1 MGVVKMRLKLII
13 NHIIDGRD
21 KDSICSIIPNEQL
34 KDSFRQRK
42 CYHEYYFTETW
53 IEICEQTLMEL
64 ANEYKLI
71 LQGDYLYI
79 EFYI

>member
-1 MGVVKMRLKLII
+1 MRLKLII
-13 NHIIDGRD
+13 NQLVDGQD
-21 KDSICSIIPNEQL
+21 KDLICSIIPREQL

-53 IEICEQTLMEL
+53 IEIHDQTLLEL

-71 LQGDYLYI
+71 LQGDSLYV
-79 EFYI
+79 EFYV

>member
-1 MGVVKMRLKLII
+1 MRLKLII
-13 NHIIDGRD
+13 NQLVDGYD
-21 KDSICSIIPNEQL
+21 KDFICSVVPRDQL

-42 CYHEYYFTETW
+42 QYHEYYFTETW

-64 ANEYKLI
+64 SNEYKLI
-71 LQGDYLYI
+71 LQGDSLQI